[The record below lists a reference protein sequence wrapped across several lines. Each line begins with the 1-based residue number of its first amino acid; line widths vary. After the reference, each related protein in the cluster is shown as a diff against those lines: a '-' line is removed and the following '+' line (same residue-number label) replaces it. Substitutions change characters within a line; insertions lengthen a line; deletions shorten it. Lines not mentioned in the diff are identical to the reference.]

1 MEIWRA
7 RERYYIGIPVERL
20 LIFLLFM
27 ALCVGL
33 GLLVGG
39 CYATLADLYGCERDA
54 MAQGYCHM
62 PKDLAKHME
71 KRS

>member
-1 MEIWRA
+1 ML
-7 RERYYIGIPVERL
+7 RL

-39 CYATLADLYGCERDA
+39 CYATLADLYGCEREA
-54 MAQGYCHM
+54 MAQGYCHL
-62 PKDLAKHME
+62 PKDLAKQME
-71 KRS
+71 KR

>member
-1 MEIWRA
+1 ML
-7 RERYYIGIPVERL
+7 RL

-39 CYATLADLYGCERDA
+39 CYATLADLYGCEREA
-54 MAQGYCHM
+54 MAQGYGHL
-62 PKDLAKHME
+62 PKDLAKQME
-71 KRS
+71 KR